1 MVRNLGALPLQTF
14 RTMKHL
20 LALSLALLAPA
31 CVLGPADCSGSV
43 WVAGDGAGPRLE
55 GSGVAGSQAKD
66 VAEFRAV
73 RLEGSFDVRATVGE
87 ARSVVVEGDDN
98 LLEHVRARVE
108 DGVFVLDFAPGRYR
122 THLPMK
128 VAITSPTLTA
138 FEVEGAG
145 DVELV
150 GVRGERFGLSIR
162 GAGDVTA
169 SGAVETLDVA
179 ISGAG
184 DANLLA
190 LDSKRASVSIS
201 GAGDVSLSVS
211 ERLDVSVSGVG
222 DVSYRGSP
230 QVAKGV
236 SGAGSVRRID

>member
-1 MVRNLGALPLQTF
+1 
-14 RTMKHL
+14 MKYL
-20 LALSLALLAPA
+20 LSLSLALLAPA
-31 CVLGPADCSGSV
+31 CVIVVGPADCSGSL
-43 WVAGDGAGPRLE
+43 WVAGDGAGPRVE

-66 VAEFRAV
+66 VSEFRAV
-73 RLEGSFDVRATVGE
+73 RIEGSFDVRATVGE

-108 DGVFVLDFAPGRYR
+108 DGVLVLDFAPGRYR

-128 VAITSPTLTA
+128 VAVTSPTLTA
-138 FEVEGAG
+138 FEMDGAG

-150 GVRGERFGLSIR
+150 GMRGERFGLSIR

-169 SGAVETLDVA
+169 SGTVEALDVA

-211 ERLDVSVSGVG
+211 ERLDASVSGAGEVR
-222 DVSYRGSP
+222 YRGSP
-230 QVAKGV
+230 KLSKSV
-236 SGAGSVRRID
+236 SGAGSVQRVD